1 MKKEFTNDVKVL
13 INRVDNGEKLI
24 DGEYV
29 TSFIINVDK
38 NGDMTSSYFGLC
50 NKDFISAIESVSKN
64 YFKKMKKEFKKNKL
78 LEEAEVEVK
87 DSELPEKHKLKN
99 KEELKEKVNKRENK
113 IQLKDINEDIK
124 NIDIK
129 SKK

>member
-1 MKKEFTNDVKVL
+1 MKKEFTNDIKML
-13 INRVDNGEKLI
+13 IQRVDNNEKLI

-29 TSFIINVDK
+29 TSFVINVDK

-50 NKDFISAIESVSKN
+50 NKDFINAIESVSKN

-87 DSELPEKHKLKN
+87 EDDLPEKNKLKVENKKADKENNIAKEN
-99 KEELKEKVNKRENK
+99 KENRKKVIEKLKTNKE
-113 IQLKDINEDIK
+113 
-124 NIDIK
+124 
-129 SKK
+129 